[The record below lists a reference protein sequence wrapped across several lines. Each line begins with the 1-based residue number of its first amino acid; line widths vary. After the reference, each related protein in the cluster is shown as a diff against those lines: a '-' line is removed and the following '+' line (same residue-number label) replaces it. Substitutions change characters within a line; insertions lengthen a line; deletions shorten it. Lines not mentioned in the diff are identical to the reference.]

1 MICKDLP
8 FSSRALKRHRPE
20 ILKGTI
26 HRDVLMPGNRISSQ
40 GSLLMQSESG
50 PRWIFT
56 AYSMEEKEL
65 VLVFFVVSFCF
76 IFFSWISPSSQLWSQ
91 AVAVE
96 ICICACYE

>member
-8 FSSRALKRHRPE
+8 FSSRALKRHRPD

-26 HRDVLMPGNRISSQ
+26 HSLVLMPGNRISSQ

-56 AYSMEEKEL
+56 AHSMEEKEL
-65 VLVFFVVSFCF
+65 VFVCFVVPFCF
-76 IFFSWISPSSQLWSQ
+76 IFLLGLVLVPSCGVKQ
-91 AVAVE
+91 
-96 ICICACYE
+96 